1 MSVKVGFAQT
11 DLMDILAEKRNCE
24 MPVSGVAFHLAQNGR
39 NSFFFTVDFMDFD
52 LQTVNTLKNTLSK
65 VLPEQTEIHILTT
78 HNHGAGSCSDLDM
91 ERFCSH
97 AAECAVQ
104 AVKNAAECKLRFAS
118 GPIDRD
124 ITFSRRIFVPEAEG
138 SFTCFY
144 GIDPEQPEN
153 ASAFV
158 KRALTAL
165 ENDSLCFTGDGSAE
179 NCSSFRFKKADPFLA
194 VLEFRTMD
202 DIPLGNI
209 VRFASHAVCCN
220 LPDCYSSDYPGYLRK
235 LMQEALGG
243 VSLFWNGPC
252 AEIAPAIS
260 AKSAGNGKKFAK
272 ILAKN
277 ALRMLNNSSFQP
289 LAYFRDTA
297 WQINMPVRGEV
308 LTGKV
313 IHSRE
318 PDTPAGKKK
327 HLEYQRLNGIMPF
340 LQGIYRNGEK
350 SVQETI
356 PVSAAMLELN
366 DCNFLFFCGETF
378 SKTAQEITGHF
389 PEYSWITVTEHGRT
403 AMYIP
408 PAEEYLRGGYEF
420 TCATVAKEAEQLL
433 KEQLICLIKTAKTQ
447 NFPTTSGAVLND

>member
-1 MSVKVGFAQT
+1 MIRSRKMSVKAGFSEI

-24 MPVSGVAFHLAQNGR
+24 MPISGVAFYLAQNGR
-39 NSFFFTVDFMDFD
+39 NSFFFTIDFMDFD
-52 LQTVNTLKNTLSK
+52 LLTVNTLKDALRK
-65 VLPEQTEIHILTT
+65 VLPEQTEIHVLTT

-91 ERFCSH
+91 ARFCSH

-104 AVKNAAECKLRFAS
+104 AVKNAAECKIRFAT

-124 ITFSRRIFVPEAEG
+124 ITFNRRIFVPEAEG

-158 KRALTAL
+158 RRALTAL
-165 ENDSLCFTGDGSAE
+165 ENDSLCFTGNGSAE
-179 NCSSFRFKKADPFLA
+179 NSSNFRFKKADPFLA

-235 LMQEALGG
+235 IMGETLGG

-260 AKSAGNGKKFAK
+260 AKSAETGKKFAET
-272 ILAKN
+272 LAEN
-277 ALRMLNNSSFQP
+277 ALRMLEKSSFQP
-289 LAYFRDTA
+289 LEHFRDTV
-297 WQINMPVRGEV
+297 WQIDMPVRKEV

-313 IHSRE
+313 ITQE
-318 PDTPAGKKK
+318 FPDTSAGKKK
-327 HLEYQRLNGIMPF
+327 KLESQRLAGIMPF

-350 SVQETI
+350 SLQETI
-356 PVSAAMLELN
+356 PISAAMLELN
-366 DCNFLFFCGETF
+366 NCNFLFFCGETF
-378 SKTAQEITGHF
+378 SATAQEIVNNF
-389 PEYSWITVTEHGRT
+389 PEHTWITVTEHGRT

-408 PAEEYLRGGYEF
+408 PAEEYSRGGYEF

-433 KEQLICLIKTAKTQ
+433 KIQLLHLIKTAKK
-447 NFPTTSGAVLND
+447 LNV